1 MSNQDWTSKLQDQ
14 LAGYQESVSHDLWAG
29 IEQSLAQK
37 NIESVSTNPQTIV
50 SENSESIDLHVGS
63 EVQKNARVL
72 HDSSEAKKNARIVYF
87 KRWSAAAAAVAL
99 LGIGGSYVYLHQED
113 VEKGNL
119 QLASLSSPAV
129 SADLQLAASQPAP
142 SPVVSADLQSAASQP
157 APSHVVSAD
166 LQSAASQPAPSHVVS
181 ADLQS
186 AASHPAPS
194 HAVSVDLQSAA
205 SQPAPSLVVSA
216 DLRLAAS
223 QPAPSLVVSADL
235 QSAASQKKKG
245 NVLEKESENEISL
258 LAENPEPAEPVSE
271 DKATDKS
278 SDYKALTRSTDHHA
292 AAYASQSYH
301 FEKNEEVSGWSMQLY
316 AENLTPSLGG
326 VNSDASGGYNDFS
339 YGTMAEPMPGVIPDP
354 TAGGIYGEEYLLAS
368 YKAIQRKQQVNA
380 KHHAPVSVGLQ
391 VAFGIAPRLSL
402 STGLVYTRT
411 SSDFYPYA
419 PSSNYNVHQVLH
431 YVGLPV
437 GLNYE
442 FWQSGGF
449 HAYVMAGAEADYN
462 VKNDTEEEGVKKENA
477 KRDRVQF
484 SGKASLGA
492 QYDITPKVGL
502 YIEPGAKYYFDNGS
516 HVENTFKD
524 KKLNFNLQF
533 GLRFNL

>member
-29 IEQSLAQK
+29 IEQSLAQN
-37 NIESVSTNPQTIV
+37 NIESVSSNPQTIV
-50 SENSESIDLHVGS
+50 SESSESTDLHVG
-63 EVQKNARVL
+63 
-72 HDSSEAKKNARIVYF
+72 SEAKKNARIVYF

-119 QLASLSSPAV
+119 QMASLSSPA
-129 SADLQLAASQPAP
+129 
-142 SPVVSADLQSAASQP
+142 VSADLQSAASQP
-157 APSHVVSAD
+157 APSHIVSAD
-166 LQSAASQPAPSHVVS
+166 LQSAASQS
-181 ADLQS
+181 
-186 AASHPAPS
+186 APS
-194 HAVSVDLQSAA
+194 HA
-205 SQPAPSLVVSA
+205 
-216 DLRLAAS
+216 
-223 QPAPSLVVSADL
+223 VSADL
-235 QSAASQKKKG
+235 QSAASQKKMG
-245 NVLEKESENEISL
+245 NALVDESENEISL
-258 LAENPEPAEPVSE
+258 LAENSDPVEPVSE
-271 DKATDKS
+271 DKATDS
-278 SDYKALTRSTDHHA
+278 STDHKTLTRSTDHHA

-326 VNSDASGGYNDFS
+326 VNSDASGS
-339 YGTMAEPMPGVIPDP
+339 YRDYSHGTMAEPMPGVIPDP

-368 YKAIQRKQQVNA
+368 YKAIQRNQQGNA

-419 PSSNYNVHQVLH
+419 PSGSYNVHQVLH
-431 YVGLPV
+431 YVGIPV

-462 VKNDTEEEGVKKENA
+462 VRNDTEEEGVKKENA

>member
-1 MSNQDWTSKLQDQ
+1 MSNQDWTSKLQEQ
-14 LAGYQESVSHDLWAG
+14 LADYQESVSHDLWAG
-29 IEQSLAQK
+29 IEQSLAH
-37 NIESVSTNPQTIV
+37 
-50 SENSESIDLHVGS
+50 SETG
-63 EVQKNARVL
+63 
-72 HDSSEAKKNARIVYF
+72 KKARIVYF
-87 KRWSAAAAAVAL
+87 KRWSAAAATVAL

-129 SADLQLAASQPAP
+129 SADLQSAASQPAP
-142 SPVVSADLQSAASQP
+142 SHVV
-157 APSHVVSAD
+157 SHVVSAD
-166 LQSAASQPAPSHVVS
+166 LQSAASQPAPSHAVSHVVS

-186 AASHPAPS
+186 AATQPVPS
-194 HAVSVDLQSAA
+194 SA
-205 SQPAPSLVVSA
+205 
-216 DLRLAAS
+216 
-223 QPAPSLVVSADL
+223 VSADL
-235 QSAASQKKKG
+235 QSAASQKKTSDD
-245 NVLEKESENEISL
+245 VLKEESENEISL
-258 LAENPEPAEPVSE
+258 LAE
-271 DKATDKS
+271 KS
-278 SDYKALTRSTDHHA
+278 DHKVLTRSTDHHA

-326 VNSDASGGYNDFS
+326 VNSDASGSSRDYS
-339 YGTMAEPMPGVIPDP
+339 HGTMAEPMPGVIPDP

-368 YKAIQRKQQVNA
+368 YKAIQRNQQVNA

-419 PSSNYNVHQVLH
+419 PGSSYNVHQVLH
-431 YVGLPV
+431 YVGIPV

>member
-14 LAGYQESVSHDLWAG
+14 LADYQESVSHDLWAG

-37 NIESVSTNPQTIV
+37 NIESVSSNPQTIV
-50 SENSESIDLHVGS
+50 SESSESTDLHVGS
-63 EVQKNARVL
+63 EVKKNARV
-72 HDSSEAKKNARIVYF
+72 IYF
-87 KRWSAAAAAVAL
+87 KRWSAAAAAVVL

-142 SPVVSADLQSAASQP
+142 S
-157 APSHVVSAD
+157 HVVSAD
-166 LQSAASQPAPSHVVS
+166 LQSAASQPAPSHAVS

-186 AASHPAPS
+186 T
-194 HAVSVDLQSAA
+194 
-205 SQPAPSLVVSA
+205 
-216 DLRLAAS
+216 AS

-235 QSAASQKKKG
+235 QSAASQSKMG
-245 NVLEKESENEISL
+245 NTLVEESENEISL

-271 DKATDKS
+271 DKATVS
-278 SDYKALTRSTDHHA
+278 STDHKALTRSTDHHA

-368 YKAIQRKQQVNA
+368 YKAIQRKQQGNA

-431 YVGLPV
+431 YVGIPV

-462 VKNDTEEEGVKKENA
+462 VKNDTEEEGVKKEDA

>member
-1 MSNQDWTSKLQDQ
+1 MSNQDWTSKLQEQ

-29 IEQSLAQK
+29 IEQSLAQN
-37 NIESVSTNPQTIV
+37 NIESVSSNPQTIA
-50 SENSESIDLHVGS
+50 SESSESTDLHVGT
-63 EVQKNARVL
+63 
-72 HDSSEAKKNARIVYF
+72 EAKKNARIVYF

-119 QLASLSSPAV
+119 QLAV
-129 SADLQLAASQPAP
+129 
-142 SPVVSADLQSAASQP
+142 SQP

-166 LQSAASQPAPSHVVS
+166 LQSAASQS
-181 ADLQS
+181 
-186 AASHPAPS
+186 APS
-194 HAVSVDLQSAA
+194 HAVSADLQSAA
-205 SQPAPSLVVSA
+205 SQPAPSHA
-216 DLRLAAS
+216 
-223 QPAPSLVVSADL
+223 VSADL
-235 QSAASQKKKG
+235 QSAASQKKASD
-245 NVLEKESENEISL
+245 VLKKESENEISL
-258 LAENPEPAEPVSE
+258 LAE
-271 DKATDKS
+271 KS
-278 SDYKALTRSTDHHA
+278 DHKALTRSTDHHA
-292 AAYASQSYH
+292 EAYASQSYH

-368 YKAIQRKQQVNA
+368 YKAIQRSQQGNA

-419 PSSNYNVHQVLH
+419 PSSSYNVHQVLH
-431 YVGLPV
+431 YVGIPV

>member
-29 IEQSLAQK
+29 IEQSLAH
-37 NIESVSTNPQTIV
+37 
-50 SENSESIDLHVGS
+50 SETG
-63 EVQKNARVL
+63 
-72 HDSSEAKKNARIVYF
+72 KKARIVYF

-119 QLASLSSPAV
+119 QMASHAVSLSHAV
-129 SADLQLAASQPAP
+129 SA
-142 SPVVSADLQSAASQP
+142 
-157 APSHVVSAD
+157 SHVVSAD
-166 LQSAASQPAPSHVVS
+166 LQSAASKRKMGNT
-181 ADLQS
+181 
-186 AASHPAPS
+186 
-194 HAVSVDLQSAA
+194 
-205 SQPAPSLVVSA
+205 LV
-216 DLRLAAS
+216 
-223 QPAPSLVVSADL
+223 
-235 QSAASQKKKG
+235 
-245 NVLEKESENEISL
+245 EESENEISL
-258 LAENPEPAEPVSE
+258 LAENSDPAEPVSE
-271 DKATDKS
+271 DKATDSSTDHKTLTRS
-278 SDYKALTRSTDHHA
+278 SDHKALTRSTDHHA

-368 YKAIQRKQQVNA
+368 YKAIQRKQQGNA

-431 YVGLPV
+431 YVGIPV

-449 HAYVMAGAEADYN
+449 HAYVMVGAEADYN

>member
-29 IEQSLAQK
+29 IEQSLAQN
-37 NIESVSTNPQTIV
+37 NIESGSSNPQTIV
-50 SENSESIDLHVGS
+50 SESSESADLHVGS
-63 EVQKNARVL
+63 EAKKNARVL

-113 VEKGNL
+113 VEKAHL

-129 SADLQLAASQPAP
+129 SADSHI
-142 SPVVSADLQSAASQP
+142 VSADLQSAASQP

-166 LQSAASQPAPSHVVS
+166 LQSAASQSAPSHVVS

-186 AASHPAPS
+186 AASQSAPS
-194 HAVSVDLQSAA
+194 HAVSADLQS
-205 SQPAPSLVVSA
+205 
-216 DLRLAAS
+216 AAS

-235 QSAASQKKKG
+235 QSAASQKKTSDD
-245 NVLEKESENEISL
+245 VLKEESENEISL
-258 LAENPEPAEPVSE
+258 LAE
-271 DKATDKS
+271 KS
-278 SDYKALTRSTDHHA
+278 DHKSLTRSTDHHA

-368 YKAIQRKQQVNA
+368 YKAIQRNQQVNA

-431 YVGLPV
+431 YVGIPV

-442 FWQSGGF
+442 FWQTGGF

-477 KRDRVQF
+477 KRDRVLF

>member
-29 IEQSLAQK
+29 IEQSLAQN
-37 NIESVSTNPQTIV
+37 NIESVSSNPQTIA
-50 SENSESIDLHVGS
+50 SESSESADSNVGS
-63 EVQKNARVL
+63 EAKKNARVL

-129 SADLQLAASQPAP
+129 SADLQ
-142 SPVVSADLQSAASQP
+142 SAASQP

-166 LQSAASQPAPSHVVS
+166 LQSAASQPASSHVVS

-186 AASHPAPS
+186 AAS
-194 HAVSVDLQSAA
+194 
-205 SQPAPSLVVSA
+205 QPASSHVVSA
-216 DLRLAAS
+216 DLQSAAS

-235 QSAASQKKKG
+235 QSAASQKKTSDD
-245 NVLEKESENEISL
+245 VLKEESENEISL
-258 LAENPEPAEPVSE
+258 LAE
-271 DKATDKS
+271 K
-278 SDYKALTRSTDHHA
+278 SDYKALTRSADHHA

-339 YGTMAEPMPGVIPDP
+339 YGTMAESMPGVIPDP

-368 YKAIQRKQQVNA
+368 YKAIQRNQQGNA

-402 STGLVYTRT
+402 STGMVYTRT

-419 PSSNYNVHQVLH
+419 PGSSYNVHQVLH
-431 YVGLPV
+431 YVGIPV

>member
-37 NIESVSTNPQTIV
+37 NIELGSSNLQTIA
-50 SENSESIDLHVGS
+50 SESTESADLHVGS
-63 EVQKNARVL
+63 EAKKDARVL

-129 SADLQLAASQPAP
+129 SADLH
-142 SPVVSADLQSAASQP
+142 SAASQP

-166 LQSAASQPAPSHVVS
+166 LQSAASQSAPSHVVSSDLQSAASQSAPSHVVS

-186 AASHPAPS
+186 AAS
-194 HAVSVDLQSAA
+194 
-205 SQPAPSLVVSA
+205 QPAPS
-216 DLRLAAS
+216 
-223 QPAPSLVVSADL
+223 PVVSADL
-235 QSAASQKKKG
+235 QSAASQKKTSD
-245 NVLEKESENEISL
+245 VLKEESENEISL

-278 SDYKALTRSTDHHA
+278 SDHKALTRSADHHA

-339 YGTMAEPMPGVIPDP
+339 YGTMAEPLPGVIPDP

-402 STGLVYTRT
+402 STGMVYTRT

-419 PSSNYNVHQVLH
+419 PGSSYNVHQVLH
-431 YVGLPV
+431 YVGIPV

-462 VKNDTEEEGVKKENA
+462 VKNDTEEEGVKKEDA
-477 KRDRVQF
+477 KRDRVQL

>member
-1 MSNQDWTSKLQDQ
+1 MSNQDWTSKLQEQ
-14 LAGYQESVSHDLWAG
+14 LADYQESVSHDLWAG

-37 NIESVSTNPQTIV
+37 NIESVSSNPQTIA
-50 SENSESIDLHVGS
+50 SESSESADLHVG
-63 EVQKNARVL
+63 
-72 HDSSEAKKNARIVYF
+72 SEAKKNARIVYF

-119 QLASLSSPAV
+119 QLA
-129 SADLQLAASQPAP
+129 ASQ
-142 SPVVSADLQSAASQP
+142 S

-186 AASHPAPS
+186 AAS
-194 HAVSVDLQSAA
+194 
-205 SQPAPSLVVSA
+205 
-216 DLRLAAS
+216 
-223 QPAPSLVVSADL
+223 
-235 QSAASQKKKG
+235 QKKASDD
-245 NVLEKESENEISL
+245 VLKEESENEISL
-258 LAENPEPAEPVSE
+258 LAENSDPAEPVSE
-271 DKATDKS
+271 DKATVS
-278 SDYKALTRSTDHHA
+278 STDHKALTRSTDHHA

-368 YKAIQRKQQVNA
+368 YKAIQRNQQGNA

-431 YVGLPV
+431 YVGIPV

-462 VKNDTEEEGVKKENA
+462 VKNDTEEEGVKKEDA

>member
-29 IEQSLAQK
+29 IEQSLAQN
-37 NIESVSTNPQTIV
+37 NIESVSSNPQTIV
-50 SENSESIDLHVGS
+50 SESSESTDLHVDS
-63 EVQKNARVL
+63 EAKKNARVL
-72 HDSSEAKKNARIVYF
+72 HDSSEVKKNARIVYF

-129 SADLQLAASQPAP
+129 SADLQSAASQPAP
-142 SPVVSADLQSAASQP
+142 SHIVSADLQSTASHPAPSLVVSADLQSAASQP
-157 APSHVVSAD
+157 APSHAVSAD
-166 LQSAASQPAPSHVVS
+166 LPS
-181 ADLQS
+181 
-186 AASHPAPS
+186 
-194 HAVSVDLQSAA
+194 AVSQS
-205 SQPAPSLVVSA
+205 
-216 DLRLAAS
+216 
-223 QPAPSLVVSADL
+223 APSLVVSADL
-235 QSAASQKKKG
+235 QSAASQSKMG
-245 NVLEKESENEISL
+245 NTLVEESENEISL
-258 LAENPEPAEPVSE
+258 LAENSEPADPVSE

-278 SDYKALTRSTDHHA
+278 SDYKALTRSTDHYA

-368 YKAIQRKQQVNA
+368 YKAIQRNQQGNA

-431 YVGLPV
+431 YVGIPV

>member
-29 IEQSLAQK
+29 IEQSLAQN
-37 NIESVSTNPQTIV
+37 NIESGSSNPQTIA
-50 SENSESIDLHVGS
+50 SESSESTDLHVGS
-63 EVQKNARVL
+63 EAKKDARVL

-119 QLASLSSPAV
+119 QLA
-129 SADLQLAASQPAP
+129 ASQ
-142 SPVVSADLQSAASQP
+142 S
-157 APSHVVSAD
+157 
-166 LQSAASQPAPSHVVS
+166 
-181 ADLQS
+181 
-186 AASHPAPS
+186 APS
-194 HAVSVDLQSAA
+194 HA
-205 SQPAPSLVVSA
+205 
-216 DLRLAAS
+216 
-223 QPAPSLVVSADL
+223 VSADL
-235 QSAASQKKKG
+235 QSAASQKKMG

-258 LAENPEPAEPVSE
+258 LAENSDPAEPVSE

-278 SDYKALTRSTDHHA
+278 SDYKALTRSADNHA

-419 PSSNYNVHQVLH
+419 PGSSYNVHQVLH
-431 YVGLPV
+431 YVGIPV

>member
-29 IEQSLAQK
+29 IEQSLAQN
-37 NIESVSTNPQTIV
+37 NIESVSSNPQTIV
-50 SENSESIDLHVGS
+50 SESSESTDLHVGS
-63 EVQKNARVL
+63 EAKKDARVL
-72 HDSSEAKKNARIVYF
+72 HDSSEVQKNARIVYF

-113 VEKGNL
+113 VEKAHL
-119 QLASLSSPAV
+119 QLASHAV
-129 SADLQLAASQPAP
+129 SP
-142 SPVVSADLQSAASQP
+142 SHVVSADLQSAASSVAVRQSAP
-157 APSHVVSAD
+157 SHVVSSDLQSTASSVAVRQSAPSHVVSAD
-166 LQSAASQPAPSHVVS
+166 LQSAASQSKMGNT
-181 ADLQS
+181 
-186 AASHPAPS
+186 
-194 HAVSVDLQSAA
+194 
-205 SQPAPSLVVSA
+205 LV
-216 DLRLAAS
+216 
-223 QPAPSLVVSADL
+223 
-235 QSAASQKKKG
+235 
-245 NVLEKESENEISL
+245 EESENEISL
-258 LAENPEPAEPVSE
+258 LAENSDPAEPVSG
-271 DKATDKS
+271 DKATVS
-278 SDYKALTRSTDHHA
+278 SNDYKALTRSTDHHA
-292 AAYASQSYH
+292 AAYVSQSYH

-368 YKAIQRKQQVNA
+368 YKAIQRNQQGNA

-419 PSSNYNVHQVLH
+419 PGSSYNVHQVLH
-431 YVGLPV
+431 YVGIPV

-462 VKNDTEEEGVKKENA
+462 VKNDTEEEGVKKEDA

>member
-14 LAGYQESVSHDLWAG
+14 LADYQEPVSHDLWAG
-29 IEQSLAQK
+29 IEQSLAQN
-37 NIESVSTNPQTIV
+37 NIESVSANLQKID
-50 SENSESIDLHVGS
+50 SESSESAELHVG
-63 EVQKNARVL
+63 
-72 HDSSEAKKNARIVYF
+72 SEAKKNARIIYF

-119 QLASLSSPAV
+119 QLASHAV
-129 SADLQLAASQPAP
+129 S
-142 SPVVSADLQSAASQP
+142 VDLQSAASVSTAVNQSAP
-157 APSHVVSAD
+157 SHAVLPSHVVSAD
-166 LQSAASQPAPSHVVS
+166 LQSAASK
-181 ADLQS
+181 
-186 AASHPAPS
+186 
-194 HAVSVDLQSAA
+194 
-205 SQPAPSLVVSA
+205 
-216 DLRLAAS
+216 RNM
-223 QPAPSLVVSADL
+223 
-235 QSAASQKKKG
+235 G
-245 NVLEKESENEISL
+245 NVLEEENENEISL
-258 LAENPEPAEPVSE
+258 LAENSDPAESVSE
-271 DKATDKS
+271 DKATDSSTDYKTLTRS
-278 SDYKALTRSTDHHA
+278 SDHKTLTRSTDNHA

-301 FEKNEEVSGWSMQLY
+301 FEKNEEIAGWSMQLY

-368 YKAIQRKQQVNA
+368 YKAIQRNQQGNA

-402 STGLVYTRT
+402 STGMVYTRT

-431 YVGLPV
+431 YVGIPV

-462 VKNDTEEEGVKKENA
+462 VKNDTDEDGVKKENA

>member
-37 NIESVSTNPQTIV
+37 NIESVSSNPQTIA
-50 SENSESIDLHVGS
+50 SESSESTDLHVGS
-63 EVQKNARVL
+63 EAKKNARVL

-129 SADLQLAASQPAP
+129 SADLQ
-142 SPVVSADLQSAASQP
+142 SAASQP

-166 LQSAASQPAPSHVVS
+166 LQSAASSVAVRQSAPSHVVSSDLQSTASSVAVRQSAPSHVVS

-186 AASHPAPS
+186 AAS
-194 HAVSVDLQSAA
+194 QSKMGNT
-205 SQPAPSLVVSA
+205 LV
-216 DLRLAAS
+216 
-223 QPAPSLVVSADL
+223 
-235 QSAASQKKKG
+235 
-245 NVLEKESENEISL
+245 EESENEISL
-258 LAENPEPAEPVSE
+258 PAENPEPAKPVSE

-278 SDYKALTRSTDHHA
+278 SDHKALTRSTDHHA

-339 YGTMAEPMPGVIPDP
+339 YGTMAEPLPGVIPDP

-368 YKAIQRKQQVNA
+368 YKAIQRNQQGNA

-402 STGLVYTRT
+402 STGMVYTRT

-419 PSSNYNVHQVLH
+419 PGSSYNVHQVLH
-431 YVGLPV
+431 YVGIPV

-462 VKNDTEEEGVKKENA
+462 VKNDTEEEGVKKEDA

>member
-37 NIESVSTNPQTIV
+37 NIESVSSNPQTIA
-50 SENSESIDLHVGS
+50 SESSESTDLHVGS
-63 EVQKNARVL
+63 EAKKNARIL
-72 HDSSEAKKNARIVYF
+72 HVGSEAKKNARIVYF

-129 SADLQLAASQPAP
+129 SADLQ
-142 SPVVSADLQSAASQP
+142 
-157 APSHVVSAD
+157 
-166 LQSAASQPAPSHVVS
+166 
-181 ADLQS
+181 
-186 AASHPAPS
+186 
-194 HAVSVDLQSAA
+194 SAA

-216 DLRLAAS
+216 DLQSAAYQPAPSLVVSADLQSTAS

-235 QSAASQKKKG
+235 QSAASQPAPSHAVSADLQSAASQKKASD
-245 NVLEKESENEISL
+245 VLKKESENEISL
-258 LAENPEPAEPVSE
+258 LAE
-271 DKATDKS
+271 KS
-278 SDYKALTRSTDHHA
+278 DHKALTRSTDHHA

-402 STGLVYTRT
+402 STGMVYTRT

-419 PSSNYNVHQVLH
+419 PGSSYNVHQVLH
-431 YVGLPV
+431 YVGIPV

-462 VKNDTEEEGVKKENA
+462 VKNDTEEEGVKKEDA
-477 KRDRVQF
+477 KRDRVQL

>member
-1 MSNQDWTSKLQDQ
+1 MSNQDWTSKLQEQ
-14 LAGYQESVSHDLWAG
+14 LAGYQEPVSHDLWAG
-29 IEQSLAQK
+29 IEQSLAQN
-37 NIESVSTNPQTIV
+37 NIESVSSNPQTIA
-50 SENSESIDLHVGS
+50 SESSESTDLHVGT
-63 EVQKNARVL
+63 
-72 HDSSEAKKNARIVYF
+72 EAKKNARIVYF

-119 QLASLSSPAV
+119 QLAV
-129 SADLQLAASQPAP
+129 
-142 SPVVSADLQSAASQP
+142 SQP

-166 LQSAASQPAPSHVVS
+166 LQSAASVSAAVSQSAPSHVVS

-186 AASHPAPS
+186 AASQPVPS
-194 HAVSVDLQSAA
+194 SVVSADLQSAA
-205 SQPAPSLVVSA
+205 SQPVPSS
-216 DLRLAAS
+216 
-223 QPAPSLVVSADL
+223 VVSADL
-235 QSAASQKKKG
+235 QSAASQKKASD
-245 NVLEKESENEISL
+245 VLKKESENEISL
-258 LAENPEPAEPVSE
+258 LAE
-271 DKATDKS
+271 KS
-278 SDYKALTRSTDHHA
+278 DHKALTRSTDHHA
-292 AAYASQSYH
+292 EAYASQSYH

-368 YKAIQRKQQVNA
+368 YKAIQRSQQGNA

-419 PSSNYNVHQVLH
+419 PSSSYNVHQVLH
-431 YVGLPV
+431 YVGIPV

>member
-37 NIESVSTNPQTIV
+37 NIESVSSNPQTIV
-50 SENSESIDLHVGS
+50 SESSEAADLHVGS
-63 EVQKNARVL
+63 EVKKNARVL
-72 HDSSEAKKNARIVYF
+72 HDSSEVQKNARIVYF

-99 LGIGGSYVYLHQED
+99 LGIGGSYVYLHQEN

-119 QLASLSSPAV
+119 QLA
-129 SADLQLAASQPAP
+129 ASQSAS
-142 SPVVSADLQSAASQP
+142 SPVVSADLQSAASQKKT
-157 APSHVVSAD
+157 SDVV
-166 LQSAASQPAPSHVVS
+166 L
-181 ADLQS
+181 
-186 AASHPAPS
+186 
-194 HAVSVDLQSAA
+194 
-205 SQPAPSLVVSA
+205 
-216 DLRLAAS
+216 
-223 QPAPSLVVSADL
+223 
-235 QSAASQKKKG
+235 K
-245 NVLEKESENEISL
+245 EKSEIDIYLLSEISDH
-258 LAENPEPAEPVSE
+258 N
-271 DKATDKS
+271 
-278 SDYKALTRSTDHHA
+278 ALTRSTDHHA

-368 YKAIQRKQQVNA
+368 CKAIQRNQQVNA

-419 PSSNYNVHQVLH
+419 PSSSYNVHQVLH
-431 YVGLPV
+431 YVGIPV

>member
-14 LAGYQESVSHDLWAG
+14 LADYQESVSHDLWAG
-29 IEQSLAQK
+29 IEQSLAQN
-37 NIESVSTNPQTIV
+37 NIESVSSNPQTIA
-50 SENSESIDLHVGS
+50 SESSESTDLHVGS
-63 EVQKNARVL
+63 EAKKNARVL

-119 QLASLSSPAV
+119 QLASHAV
-129 SADLQLAASQPAP
+129 SP
-142 SPVVSADLQSAASQP
+142 SHAVSADLQSAASSV
-157 APSHVVSAD
+157 AVNHVSPSHVVSAD
-166 LQSAASQPAPSHVVS
+166 LQSAASQKKMGNI
-181 ADLQS
+181 
-186 AASHPAPS
+186 
-194 HAVSVDLQSAA
+194 
-205 SQPAPSLVVSA
+205 LV
-216 DLRLAAS
+216 
-223 QPAPSLVVSADL
+223 
-235 QSAASQKKKG
+235 
-245 NVLEKESENEISL
+245 EESEDEISL
-258 LAENPEPAEPVSE
+258 LAENSDPAEPVSE
-271 DKATDKS
+271 DKATDSSTDHKTLPRS
-278 SDYKALTRSTDHHA
+278 SDHKALTRSTDHHA

-431 YVGLPV
+431 YVGIPV

-462 VKNDTEEEGVKKENA
+462 VKNDTEEEGVKKEDA
-477 KRDRVQF
+477 KRDRVQL

>member
-29 IEQSLAQK
+29 IEQSLAQN
-37 NIESVSTNPQTIV
+37 NIESVSSNPQTIA
-50 SENSESIDLHVGS
+50 SESSESADLHVG
-63 EVQKNARVL
+63 
-72 HDSSEAKKNARIVYF
+72 SEAKKNARIVYF

-113 VEKGNL
+113 VERGN
-119 QLASLSSPAV
+119 
-129 SADLQLAASQPAP
+129 LQLAASQ
-142 SPVVSADLQSAASQP
+142 S
-157 APSHVVSAD
+157 
-166 LQSAASQPAPSHVVS
+166 
-181 ADLQS
+181 
-186 AASHPAPS
+186 APS
-194 HAVSVDLQSAA
+194 HA
-205 SQPAPSLVVSA
+205 
-216 DLRLAAS
+216 
-223 QPAPSLVVSADL
+223 VSADL
-235 QSAASQKKKG
+235 QSAASQKKMG

-278 SDYKALTRSTDHHA
+278 SDHKALTRSTDHHA

-326 VNSDASGGYNDFS
+326 VNSDASGGYNDYS
-339 YGTMAEPMPGVIPDP
+339 HGTMAEPMPGVIPDP

-368 YKAIQRKQQVNA
+368 YKAIQRNQQVNA

-419 PSSNYNVHQVLH
+419 PGSSYNVHQVLH
-431 YVGLPV
+431 YVGIPV

-477 KRDRVQF
+477 KRDRVQL

>member
-29 IEQSLAQK
+29 IEQSLAQN
-37 NIESVSTNPQTIV
+37 NIESVSSNPQTIA
-50 SENSESIDLHVGS
+50 SESSESTDLHVGT
-63 EVQKNARVL
+63 
-72 HDSSEAKKNARIVYF
+72 EAKKNARIVYF

-119 QLASLSSPAV
+119 QLA
-129 SADLQLAASQPAP
+129 ASQ
-142 SPVVSADLQSAASQP
+142 S

-166 LQSAASQPAPSHVVS
+166 LQSAASQPAPSHAVS

-186 AASHPAPS
+186 
-194 HAVSVDLQSAA
+194 
-205 SQPAPSLVVSA
+205 
-216 DLRLAAS
+216 AAS

-235 QSAASQKKKG
+235 QSAASQKKASD
-245 NVLEKESENEISL
+245 VLKKESENEISL

-278 SDYKALTRSTDHHA
+278 SDHKALTRSADNHA

-301 FEKNEEVSGWSMQLY
+301 FEKNEEASGWSMQLY

-431 YVGLPV
+431 YVGIPV

-462 VKNDTEEEGVKKENA
+462 VNNDTEEEGVKKENA

>member
-14 LAGYQESVSHDLWAG
+14 LADYQEPVSHDLWAG
-29 IEQSLAQK
+29 IEQSLAH
-37 NIESVSTNPQTIV
+37 
-50 SENSESIDLHVGS
+50 SETG
-63 EVQKNARVL
+63 
-72 HDSSEAKKNARIVYF
+72 KKARIVYF

-119 QLASLSSPAV
+119 QLA
-129 SADLQLAASQPAP
+129 
-142 SPVVSADLQSAASQP
+142 ASQP

-166 LQSAASQPAPSHVVS
+166 LQSAASVSAAVSQSAPSHAVS

-186 AASHPAPS
+186 AASK
-194 HAVSVDLQSAA
+194 
-205 SQPAPSLVVSA
+205 
-216 DLRLAAS
+216 R
-223 QPAPSLVVSADL
+223 
-235 QSAASQKKKG
+235 KMG
-245 NVLEKESENEISL
+245 NVLVEESENEISL
-258 LAENPEPAEPVSE
+258 LAENSDPAEPVSE
-271 DKATDKS
+271 DKATDSSTDHKTLTRS
-278 SDYKALTRSTDHHA
+278 SDHKTLTRSTDHHS

-354 TAGGIYGEEYLLAS
+354 AVGGIYGEEYLLAS
-368 YKAIQRKQQVNA
+368 YKAIQRSQQGNA

-411 SSDFYPYA
+411 SSDFFPYA
-419 PSSNYNVHQVLH
+419 PSSSYNVHQVLH
-431 YVGLPV
+431 YVGIPV

-462 VKNDTEEEGVKKENA
+462 VKNDTEEEGVKKEDA
-477 KRDRVQF
+477 KRDRVQL

>member
-29 IEQSLAQK
+29 IEQSLAQ
-37 NIESVSTNPQTIV
+37 NHIESVSSNPQTIA
-50 SENSESIDLHVGS
+50 SESSESADLHVGS
-63 EVQKNARVL
+63 EAKKDARVL

-113 VEKGNL
+113 VEKARL

-129 SADLQLAASQPAP
+129 SADLQSAASQSAP
-142 SPVVSADLQSAASQP
+142 SHAVSADLQSAASSVAVRQS

-166 LQSAASQPAPSHVVS
+166 LQS
-181 ADLQS
+181 
-186 AASHPAPS
+186 
-194 HAVSVDLQSAA
+194 
-205 SQPAPSLVVSA
+205 
-216 DLRLAAS
+216 AAS

-235 QSAASQKKKG
+235 QSAASQKKMG

-258 LAENPEPAEPVSE
+258 LAENPEPAKPVSE

-368 YKAIQRKQQVNA
+368 YKAIQRNQQGNA

-419 PSSNYNVHQVLH
+419 PGSSYNVHQVLH
-431 YVGLPV
+431 YVGIPV

-462 VKNDTEEEGVKKENA
+462 VKNDTEEEGVKKEDA
-477 KRDRVQF
+477 KRDRVQL

>member
-29 IEQSLAQK
+29 IEQSLAQN
-37 NIESVSTNPQTIV
+37 NIESGSSNPQTIA
-50 SENSESIDLHVGS
+50 SESSESTDLHVGT
-63 EVQKNARVL
+63 
-72 HDSSEAKKNARIVYF
+72 EAKKNARIVYF

-113 VEKGNL
+113 VERGNL
-119 QLASLSSPAV
+119 QLVASQPAPSHAV
-129 SADLQLAASQPAP
+129 SADLQSAASQPAPSHVVSSDLQSTASQPAP
-142 SPVVSADLQSAASQP
+142 SPVVSADLQSAASQSASSP
-157 APSHVVSAD
+157 VVSAD
-166 LQSAASQPAPSHVVS
+166 LQLAASQ
-181 ADLQS
+181 L
-186 AASHPAPS
+186 APS
-194 HAVSVDLQSAA
+194 HA
-205 SQPAPSLVVSA
+205 
-216 DLRLAAS
+216 
-223 QPAPSLVVSADL
+223 VSADL
-235 QSAASQKKKG
+235 QSAASQKKASD
-245 NVLEKESENEISL
+245 VLKKESENEISL
-258 LAENPEPAEPVSE
+258 LAE
-271 DKATDKS
+271 KS
-278 SDYKALTRSTDHHA
+278 DHKALTRSTDHYA

-301 FEKNEEVSGWSMQLY
+301 FEKNKEVSGWSMQLY

-368 YKAIQRKQQVNA
+368 YKAIQRNQQVKA

-431 YVGLPV
+431 YVGIPV

>member
-29 IEQSLAQK
+29 IEQSLAQN
-37 NIESVSTNPQTIV
+37 NIESVSSNPQTIV
-50 SENSESIDLHVGS
+50 SESSESTDLHVGS
-63 EVQKNARVL
+63 EAKKDARVL
-72 HDSSEAKKNARIVYF
+72 HDSSKVQKNARIVYF

-129 SADLQLAASQPAP
+129 SADLQ
-142 SPVVSADLQSAASQP
+142 SAASQP

-166 LQSAASQPAPSHVVS
+166 LQSAASQPASSHVVS

-186 AASHPAPS
+186 
-194 HAVSVDLQSAA
+194 
-205 SQPAPSLVVSA
+205 
-216 DLRLAAS
+216 AAS

-235 QSAASQKKKG
+235 QSAASQPAPSPVVSADLQSAASQKKTSDD
-245 NVLEKESENEISL
+245 VLKEESENEISL
-258 LAENPEPAEPVSE
+258 LAE
-271 DKATDKS
+271 K

-301 FEKNEEVSGWSMQLY
+301 FKKNEEVSGWSMQLY

-368 YKAIQRKQQVNA
+368 YKAIQRNQQGNA

-431 YVGLPV
+431 YVGIPV